1 MKRHPGI
8 NAILAT
14 TATAM
19 GLCSCAVKDGQL
31 DFTWWQDAAAPV
43 MEDDVIIESGGNG
56 YYRSTPAPAQ
66 IPLASIPKEEPEEKP
81 EEKQKMQQA
90 PAEQVVAQQ
99 QPVTQEPS
107 PSPPA
112 PGTQTAKPAT
122 QAIPGVYVVQP
133 GDTLSAIARRY
144 GTTVNA
150 LVTANGMPNA
160 NVPLHINKQ
169 LRIPTSTTQQA
180 TPAPKQ
186 QPAAPAPA
194 AKPAAATPKPATG
207 TTYKVQAGDTLY
219 RISRQYG
226 VSPKALMQANGIT
239 PETANTIRVG
249 TILRIPASN

>member
-1 MKRHPGI
+1 MRQHPGI
-8 NAILAT
+8 HAFLAA

-43 MEDDVIIESGGNG
+43 VEDDVIIESGGNG
-56 YYRSTPAPAQ
+56 YYHSAPAPAQ
-66 IPLASIPKEEPEEKP
+66 IPLASIPKEEPEETPENKP
-81 EEKQKMQQA
+81 EKQQP
-90 PAEQVVAQQ
+90 PAEQAIAQT
-99 QPVTQEPS
+99 QPVTQEPP
-107 PSPPA
+107 PSAPP
-112 PGTQTAKPAT
+112 AKPAI
-122 QAIPGVYVVQP
+122 QAIPGVHIVQP

-150 LVTANGMPNA
+150 LVTANGMKSA
-160 NVPLHINKQ
+160 NVPLHINRQ
-169 LRIPTSTTQQA
+169 LRIPTPSATTPQ
-180 TPAPKQ
+180 TKPAPKP

-194 AKPAAATPKPATG
+194 PKPATKPAASPAATG
-207 TTYKVQAGDTLY
+207 TTYKVQSGDTLY

>member
-1 MKRHPGI
+1 MERHHGI
-8 NAILAT
+8 SVILAT

-43 MEDDVIIESGGNG
+43 VEDDVIIESGGNG

-66 IPLASIPKEEPEEKP
+66 IPLASIPKEKP
-81 EEKQKMQQA
+81 EEQKTET
-90 PAEQVVAQQ
+90 EQVVAQK
-99 QPVTQEPS
+99 QPVTQEPP
-107 PSPPA
+107 PSTPA
-112 PGTQTAKPAT
+112 AKPAAQA
-122 QAIPGVYVVQP
+122 QAIPGVHVVQP

-144 GTTVNA
+144 GTTVSA
-150 LVTANGMPNA
+150 LVTANGMPSA
-160 NVPLHINKQ
+160 DVPLHINKQ
-169 LRIPTSTTQQA
+169 LRIPTATTQQTKPA
-180 TPAPKQ
+180 TKP
-186 QPAAPAPA
+186 QPAAPAP
-194 AKPAAATPKPATG
+194 TPKPAAG

-226 VSPKALMQANGIT
+226 VNPKALMQANGIT